1 MDEKSLVS
9 AEDQRVGKM
18 RVLARII
25 RVHKS
30 LCVEII
36 MKSTTPVVMYC
47 IINVES
53 TTLIV

>member
-1 MDEKSLVS
+1 MDEKSLIS